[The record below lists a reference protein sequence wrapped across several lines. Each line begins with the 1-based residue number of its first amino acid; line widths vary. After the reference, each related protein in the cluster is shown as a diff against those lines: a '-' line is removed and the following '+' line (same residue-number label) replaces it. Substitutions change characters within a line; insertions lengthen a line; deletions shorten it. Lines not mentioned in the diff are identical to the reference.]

1 MINFKEIAL
10 NTITGLYWIGI
21 LVAVIVGYGY
31 LISLFNLTETA
42 ENVILFAPLVL
53 FAAYNMGALRRL
65 NSKKQVD
72 IYQIIWYN

>member
-21 LVAVIVGYGY
+21 LVAVIMGYAY
-31 LISLFNLTETA
+31 LINLFNLSKTVETI
-42 ENVILFAPLVL
+42 VLFLPLIL

-65 NSKKQVD
+65 NSKK
-72 IYQIIWYN
+72 

>member
-31 LISLFNLTETA
+31 LISLFNLSQIV

-65 NSKKQVD
+65 NSKK
-72 IYQIIWYN
+72 